1 MWLTFF
7 NYLDEFSRDSSNLLK
22 GTILFPEF
30 TRQDDIF
37 DRLFS
42 VQDEQL
48 NILTAEA
55 LQILC
60 TNFMIIVSRQLGD
73 YLPGGKFNIDS
84 SPNFEKLKE
93 TSVNVSTTNIVS
105 ERDFANLDRLRREK
119 PNANTIALEGMILFT
134 NNKTL
139 HWLDNLDAEK
149 KSSVKDGKGKCTKN
163 VTKLQRTKTYYT
175 TKTYRNITEK
185 ER

>member
-1 MWLTFF
+1 
-7 NYLDEFSRDSSNLLK
+7 
-22 GTILFPEF
+22 
-30 TRQDDIF
+30 
-37 DRLFS
+37 
-42 VQDEQL
+42 
-48 NILTAEA
+48 
-55 LQILC
+55 
-60 TNFMIIVSRQLGD
+60 MIIVSRQLGD

-139 HWLDNLDAEK
+139 HPNWRLTMIIKFVHNICSASAVRIFNC
-149 KSSVKDGKGKCTKN
+149 SS
-163 VTKLQRTKTYYT
+163 
-175 TKTYRNITEK
+175 
-185 ER
+185 